1 MAAGESES
9 PTWGIRLVSPG
20 NVSCTRWNS
29 WRESAIR
36 GRWGGGGGGLERRR
50 QRDASSNPLAL
61 RDGVDEIGGDI
72 AQHVGPAARPGN
84 FPLVHLVGRSHAEV
98 QPQVV
103 LREIAAAGT
112 NFIELHDPG
121 GMNGNPRSDG
131 GTIALGSD
139 QMKGNAVIA
148 VCRLVDQQ

>member
-36 GRWGGGGGGLERRR
+36 GRCGGGGGGLERRR

-72 AQHVGPAARPGN
+72 AQHGGPAARPRN
-84 FPLVHLVGRSHAEV
+84 FHLVQFVGRSHAEGSPPV
-98 QPQVV
+98 G
-103 LREIAAAGT
+103 L
-112 NFIELHDPG
+112 PG
-121 GMNGNPRSDG
+121 VP
-131 GTIALGSD
+131 
-139 QMKGNAVIA
+139 AVARDLI
-148 VCRLVDQQ
+148 